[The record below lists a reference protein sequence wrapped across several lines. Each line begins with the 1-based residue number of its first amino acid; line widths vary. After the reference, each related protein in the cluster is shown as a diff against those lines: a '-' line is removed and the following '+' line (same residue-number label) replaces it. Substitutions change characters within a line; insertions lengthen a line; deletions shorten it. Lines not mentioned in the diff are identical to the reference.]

1 MCLPLPMRATSL
13 EKTFKPI
20 TSQPFLNHGEIG
32 YQREK
37 GILEVSFGA
46 RFWNFKVL
54 DLALGNFVHIGVSVA
69 YLLKTCTLL
78 LMQPRYRLSGQGGGS

>member
-1 MCLPLPMRATSL
+1 MRATSL
-13 EKTFKPI
+13 GKTFKPI
-20 TSQPFLNHGEIG
+20 IFRPFSNHDEIRC
-32 YQREK
+32 QREK

-46 RFWNFKVL
+46 RFWNFKGL

-78 LMQPRYRLSGQGGGS
+78 LMQPR